1 MKDDEIKYLIEAKV
15 KEAELATSEKRINY
29 ILLIAGVLVTVFGVV
44 LPLLFAISNNDKVDQ
59 AVERLNMEIKEL
71 QKSNLEFVIQSLDRT
86 DKLQEKQMAQ
96 YEKYEE
102 ILNAKSRELD
112 EKFNQLAG
120 NQLRKPK
127 LVCNVK
133 GTSENGTLILRQNEF
148 AYFNITNIGDKS
160 AEKVK
165 YKIYFKGNGGYYP
178 LGGFL
183 TKIEHSD
190 ESSYPQAYFDER
202 LFTISPQESISFPL
216 EIISN
221 SSPFTELPVLIKVYY
236 DEPEPLRFSF
246 VIKYIESKIN

>member
-29 ILLIAGVLVTVFGVV
+29 ILLIAGVFVTVFGVV

-71 QKSNLEFVIQSLDRT
+71 QKSNQEFVIQSLDRT

-133 GTSENGTLILRQNEF
+133 GTSENGILILGENERPSIEIR
-148 AYFNITNIGDKS
+148 NVGDKI
-160 AEKVK
+160 ANDVK
-165 YKIYFKGNGGYYP
+165 FKIYFKEEDGYDI
-178 LGGFL
+178 LGEMMRRL
-183 TKIEHSD
+183 
-190 ESSYPQAYFDER
+190 SSYDEPLYNRSYIDDR
-202 LFTISPQESISFPL
+202 LFSIAPKESIYFSFTQNRTPNL
-216 EIISN
+216 LVEV
-221 SSPFTELPVLIKVYY
+221 PVLIKVYY
-236 DEPEPLRFSF
+236 DEPEPLRYSF